1 MTKGSES
8 TQGSQ
13 ITHALIPR
21 KNGHVIWNKKSFIC
35 NHWIRWELMVE
46 MENVYSCLLLFKA
59 YK

>member
-35 NHWIRWELMVE
+35 NHWIRWEL
-46 MENVYSCLLLFKA
+46 
-59 YK
+59 